1 MLNITEDLLSQYI
14 DYMHECVAIA
24 KRAANPPY
32 IGCLILNKDGKKV
45 SEGWRHFIEGCYL
58 VAHAER
64 DAIQKAREPVKGGTL
79 ITTLEPCRTQR
90 NMDGSRRKNVIFKSC
105 SQLIVEEGIKRVIS
119 GQADQ
124 GECGGGAEFLRYKG
138 VEVVHLS
145 NLERFIYYELLE
157 NPMRATRQRKN
168 GY

>member
-1 MLNITEDLLSQYI
+1 MKAKGSISFQIRLISPQKPAKIRFKNREWGCNSMLNITEDLLSQYI

-58 VAHAER
+58 VAHPER

-90 NMDGSRRKNVIFKSC
+90 NMD
-105 SQLIVEEGIKRVIS
+105 
-119 GQADQ
+119 
-124 GECGGGAEFLRYKG
+124 
-138 VEVVHLS
+138 
-145 NLERFIYYELLE
+145 
-157 NPMRATRQRKN
+157 
-168 GY
+168 